1 MLRDS
6 IPPLPQADASDI
18 FLETEDSPFCEVD
31 SNLVAWIPGVHG
43 ETASKAFRSQ
53 VLDAH
58 QNNNELAELLG
69 GSEEISRS
77 DTFTPQQIRYL
88 AEHSVHGGPLLRNGF
103 SNLFFVHSV
112 QKELYIVGV
121 VWNAERRK
129 FVPYIYRTRNL
140 YRSWSKGNQVF
151 SSLR

>member
-1 MLRDS
+1 MLRDL
-6 IPPLPQADASDI
+6 IPPLPEADVSEI
-18 FLETEDSPFCEVD
+18 FLETEGSPFCEVD

-43 ETASKAFRSQ
+43 ETASAAFRSRI
-53 VLDAH
+53 LDSH
-58 QNNNELAELLG
+58 QNNNELTELLG

-88 AEHSVHGGPLLRNGF
+88 AERSMHGGPLLRNGF

-112 QKELYIVGV
+112 QRELYIVGV
-121 VWNAERRK
+121 VRHAERRK

-151 SSLR
+151 SGGR